1 MVAVYRDGSA
11 VRTWPRQV
19 LEDAGEHAD
28 SRPYDKP
35 VVQSPVRPILGRR
48 IPQSWLLASDHKILR
63 LCDLC
68 KELGFDSSGAHT
80 VSEGW
85 FGKLRPT
92 LVWCLLCPLASMVPV
107 LWR

>member
-1 MVAVYRDGSA
+1 MGLMDL
-11 VRTWPRQV
+11 PRFQRWV
-19 LEDAGEHAD
+19 IFRE
-28 SRPYDKP
+28 PF
-35 VVQSPVRPILGRR
+35 
-48 IPQSWLLASDHKILR
+48 LASDHKILR

>member
-1 MVAVYRDGSA
+1 
-11 VRTWPRQV
+11 
-19 LEDAGEHAD
+19 
-28 SRPYDKP
+28 
-35 VVQSPVRPILGRR
+35 
-48 IPQSWLLASDHKILR
+48 
-63 LCDLC
+63 LC
-68 KELGFDSSGAHT
+68 KELGFDSSGVHT